1 MKKIAVLLAA
11 AVFFLVSCKQDA
23 NKGETTENKTEQ
35 KQEAAN
41 TQTPPTPPPPTQT
54 VDPQEQARV
63 DAELIKKFV
72 ADNKLNAKSTESG
85 IYYVVEKEGKGKNP
99 TLESTVKVHY
109 AGFLLNGTKFDSSYD
124 RGEPTEFPLRG
135 VVRGWQEG
143 IPLFK
148 PGGKGKIII
157 PSGLAYGPRQIGEV
171 IPANSV
177 LVFDIELLEVK

>member
-1 MKKIAVLLAA
+1 MKKIAVLMTAA
-11 AVFFLVSCKQDA
+11 LFFFAACSQNTEKDDA
-23 NKGETTENKTEQ
+23 GKNNTEQ

-41 TQTPPTPPPPTQT
+41 TQTPPPTPPPSQT

-72 ADNKLNAKSTESG
+72 ADNKLNAKTTESG

-109 AGFLLNGTKFDSSYD
+109 SGTLLNGTKFDSSYD
-124 RGEPTEFPLRG
+124 RGEPTEFPLKG

-143 IPLFK
+143 IPLLK

-157 PSGLAYGPRQIGEV
+157 PSGLAYGPRQIGPN
-171 IPANSV
+171 IPPNSV
-177 LVFDIELLEVK
+177 LVFDVELLEVK